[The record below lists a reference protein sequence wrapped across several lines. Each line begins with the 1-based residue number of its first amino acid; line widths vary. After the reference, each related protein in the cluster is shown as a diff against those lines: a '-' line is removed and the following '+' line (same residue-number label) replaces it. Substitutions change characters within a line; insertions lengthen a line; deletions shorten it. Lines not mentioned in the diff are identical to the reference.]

1 MIKAKLIAP
10 TILAMFILLLVLVV
24 PSGGWVLQSTQAQVD
39 VDADTLIQET
49 RDEVEQEIE
58 QEGEQEAEQDQ
69 EQNQENDQ
77 NAEQSNE
84 ATASQNEDNNQVNVG
99 AGDGNVITN
108 VNEFGD
114 DDTIADQ
121 DNLADQDAVNVGVQ
135 EQDTIQDIGQVQDAT
150 NFNFDFDF
158 QYGFQID
165 TP

>member
-1 MIKAKLIAP
+1 MVP
-10 TILAMFILLLVLVV
+10 T
-24 PSGGWVLQSTQAQVD
+24 GGGGVLQSTLAQVD

-58 QEGEQEAEQDQ
+58 QEAEQDQ
-69 EQNQENDQ
+69 EQEQENDQ

-84 ATASQNEDNNQVNVG
+84 ATASQNEENNQVNVG

-114 DDTIADQ
+114 DDTIVDE

-135 EQDTIQDIGQVQDAT
+135 QQEPTQDIDQIQDAM

-158 QYGFQID
+158 QYGFQVD